1 VRRLVRHLRILPR
14 RLRGLAARHPDKTF
28 VWIDIEDQA
37 DVVGDL
43 DVDNFPTL
51 LMQRHDTGRLLRHH
65 AARRRPGRP
74 PGAGPG
80 RAEDEELAR
89 LATSSEERR
98 AWQRECNLRTLLRDA
113 LMASY
118 QSQDQDHTVAVNP
131 VTRAWVVG
139 ANPDVGLGVLLAGYG
154 RKSPDGAVPTRQIG
168 LGYEYW
174 LSKRTFLYADASNR
188 KAATSVNFY
197 GVGIHHKFRTAG
209 FI

>member
-1 VRRLVRHLRILPR
+1 M
-14 RLRGLAARHPDKTF
+14 LAAERNAAETRLWSVAGSVQARPDLK
-28 VWIDIEDQA
+28 
-37 DVVGDL
+37 
-43 DVDNFPTL
+43 
-51 LMQRHDTGRLLRHH
+51 
-65 AARRRPGRP
+65 
-74 PGAGPG
+74 
-80 RAEDEELAR
+80 
-89 LATSSEERR
+89 
-98 AWQRECNLRTLLRDA
+98 